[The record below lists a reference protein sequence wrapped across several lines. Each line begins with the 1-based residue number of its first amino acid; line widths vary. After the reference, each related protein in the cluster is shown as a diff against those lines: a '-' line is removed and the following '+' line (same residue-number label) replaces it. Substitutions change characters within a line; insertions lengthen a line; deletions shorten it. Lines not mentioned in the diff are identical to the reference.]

1 MSIDAYS
8 PCPGGTGKKIKFCC
22 NDLLP
27 ELQTID
33 RMLEGEQ
40 HTAALQHI
48 DRLMEKEANRGRAC
62 LLALKCTALG
72 LARRTEELKTAV
84 ADFLAKHPDNQIA
97 LAESAQVAFQ
107 DDVRAGFALLLRAMR
122 TAGGNIELQTY
133 QAMGLAAAL
142 MYRRG
147 FPLPAQA
154 LVLLMLDI
162 SSDDRRAQEMLSAF
176 NQDRQVPL
184 LLRDALP
191 IPPAPDDAP
200 WKARYQ
206 EAWEP
211 YNRADWLTT
220 VERLAALAA
229 DVPDA
234 PAVWNALAALRGW
247 TADNP
252 AAIEALRRY
261 SALRAGEDGGLEDAA
276 EAEASA
282 MFLGDDPLGDRMEM
296 LKVEWT
302 VRDADRVQEALLSSP
317 LCQPIPFDPAQFTA
331 QDTPPPKGA
340 FLLRDRPMPE
350 SAAELSLENIPQLL
364 GQVLLFG
371 RQTDREARLEV
382 TGAADD
388 TLPAVAAM
396 IAEMAGDAVEPE
408 PKREALGKMSASR
421 RLLQP
426 LLDPPDDATEEQLN
440 TLVAQYV
447 RQSILEH
454 WPDLK
459 LGVLDGRAPRE
470 AAADPACPRGCWA
483 RSRCWKIGRSPC
495 PANSTSTSCAGAR
508 PADPRSDR
516 FANDARRGNIGDAAR
531 AGDGRNSFRRGL
543 AGCFRAR
550 PGVRRASG
558 AAEVRPGDNRA
569 ARFCR
574 FDGAGSGL
582 RGDGPDGKRPRSRR
596 RVRRSRPSPGDKGR
610 PILHHVGFDGAFLQ
624 LCPTQRQGDRPVDRT
639 HPAETQ

>member
-27 ELQTID
+27 ELQAID
-33 RMLEGEQ
+33 RMIEGEQ
-40 HTAALQHI
+40 YTACLQHI
-48 DRLMEKEANRGRAC
+48 DRLMEKESNRGRAC
-62 LLALKCTALG
+62 LLALKCTALNN
-72 LARRTEELKTAV
+72 ARRDDELKQTV
-84 ADFLAKHPDNQIA
+84 ADFLTKHPDNQIA

-107 DDVRAGFALLLRAMR
+107 DDVLAGFALLLRAMR
-122 TAGGNIELQTY
+122 AADGKIELQTY

-147 FPLPAQA
+147 FPLPARA
-154 LVLLMLDI
+154 LVILMLDI

-176 NQDRQVPL
+176 HQDRQVPL

-191 IPPAPDDAP
+191 LFPAPDDAP
-200 WKARYQ
+200 WKARYE

-211 YNRADWLTT
+211 YNRGDWLTS

-229 DVPDA
+229 DLPDVPL
-234 PAVWNALAALRGW
+234 VWHALAALRGW

-252 AAIEALRRY
+252 GAIEALRRY
-261 SALRAGEDGGLEDAA
+261 SALRAGEENGLEDAA

-282 MFLGDDPLGDRMEM
+282 MFLSDDPLGDRMEM

-302 VRDADRVQEALLSSP
+302 VKDAERVQEALLSSP
-317 LCQPIPFDPAQFTA
+317 RCHPMPFDPARFTA

-340 FLLRDRPMPE
+340 FMLRDRPMPE
-350 SAAELSLENIPQLL
+350 SAAELSLENVPQLL
-364 GQVLLFG
+364 GHGLLFG

-382 TGAADD
+382 VGAADD

-396 IAEMAGDAVEPE
+396 IAETAGDAVEPE
-408 PKREALGKMSASR
+408 PKREPMGKMSASR
-421 RLLQP
+421 RLLHP
-426 LLDPPDDATEEQLN
+426 LFDPPDGATEEQLES
-440 TLVAQYV
+440 LVVQHIRRCV
-447 RQSILEH
+447 LDC

-459 LGVLDGRAPRE
+459 LGVLDGRTPRE
-470 AAADPACPRGCWA
+470 AAADPACRA
-483 RSRCWKIGRSPC
+483 RLLGAILVFEQLAEEMPGEIDFNELR
-495 PANSTSTSCAGAR
+495 GAR
-508 PADPRSDR
+508 PANPGPDRSAR
-516 FANDARRGNIGDAAR
+516 DARRGNIGDAAR
-531 AGDGRNSFRRGL
+531 AGDCRNPFRRGL

-550 PGVRRASG
+550 PGVRRAAG
-558 AAEVRPGDNRA
+558 TAAVRPGDNRA
-569 ARFCR
+569 ARSCR
-574 FDGAGSGL
+574 LGRAGSGL

-596 RVRRSRPSPGDKGR
+596 RIRRSRPARGDQGR
-610 PILHHVGFDGAFLQ
+610 PVLRHVGFDGAFLQ
-624 LCPTQRQGDRPVDRT
+624 LRPAQRQGDRPVDRT